1 MRRRE
6 YGHGEVDG
14 MICFGHRRSQLLMM
28 MGKRGFTLDDTK
40 RFLVLEWFNTMA
52 YVFPVSQVSM
62 SSDH

>member
-1 MRRRE
+1 
-6 YGHGEVDG
+6 
-14 MICFGHRRSQLLMM
+14 MM
-28 MGKRGFTLDDTK
+28 MGKREFTLDDTK